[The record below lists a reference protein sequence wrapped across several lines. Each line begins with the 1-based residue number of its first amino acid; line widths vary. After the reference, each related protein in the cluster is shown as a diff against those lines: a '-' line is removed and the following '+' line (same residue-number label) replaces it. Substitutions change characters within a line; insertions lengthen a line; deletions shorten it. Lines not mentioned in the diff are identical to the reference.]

1 MERKGSKKV
10 LNILG
15 SVFGILPKKVL
26 NKLQRK
32 IVVVKSDKCDYIAS
46 MFSSNYDSGRLY
58 FKKSDF
64 DKLIEIP
71 FETVTVYAPE
81 NWEDFLK
88 RLYKDYMK
96 LPPEGKRNSGHDVYK
111 ISL

>member
-10 LNILG
+10 INILG
-15 SVFGILPKKVL
+15 SVFGILPKNML
-26 NKLQRK
+26 IKLQRK
-32 IVVVKSDKCDYIAS
+32 IVVGKSDKYTYLAS

-58 FKKSDF
+58 FEKADF

-81 NWEDFLK
+81 NWEIFLR

-96 LPPEGKRNSGHDVYK
+96 LPPEEKRNSGHDVYK